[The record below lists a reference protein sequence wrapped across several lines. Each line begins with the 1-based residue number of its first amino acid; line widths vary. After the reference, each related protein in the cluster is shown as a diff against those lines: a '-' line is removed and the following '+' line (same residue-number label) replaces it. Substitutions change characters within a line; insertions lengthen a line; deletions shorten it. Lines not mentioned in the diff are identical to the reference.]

1 LINDGS
7 ETRMSEASIAQWRAI
22 PVAVISEELNRGGTM
37 AAAIKPVGEGM
48 GFAGQALTARTMVGD
63 NATLHYAVASAWPGC
78 VIVVDARGHVD
89 TAVWGGILT
98 HAAQVKGVAALVVDG
113 VVTGVCL
120 AAGEPAIERRIGL
133 VEHRV
138 PALVPMNVLRRLG
151 PEAFRVGN
159 GTGIDVVVAAGHRLL
174 PVAGRRSLSAILAVV
189 DFAALFL
196 VWEGWAQCGIASFYR
211 REEQVPSP
219 GLVHRPGIQLANME
233 KTPDGVRRVRTSRAG
248 ILWPRIP
255 GCAAAEVLALQYQL
269 EDSQWWPAEAL
280 LKAQLD
286 QLEVVLGHALG
297 NAPFYGERL
306 AFFKGCQARHP
317 DTRDSAAYFHPKA
330 DRHSGRWRY
339 A

>member
-22 PVAVISEELNRGGTM
+22 PVAVISDELNRGGTM

-89 TAVWGGILT
+89 TAVWGGILN

-138 PALVPMNVLRRLG
+138 SQRL
-151 PEAFRVGN
+151 
-159 GTGIDVVVAAGHRLL
+159 
-174 PVAGRRSLSAILAVV
+174 
-189 DFAALFL
+189 
-196 VWEGWAQCGIASFYR
+196 
-211 REEQVPSP
+211 
-219 GLVHRPGIQLANME
+219 
-233 KTPDGVRRVRTSRAG
+233 
-248 ILWPRIP
+248 
-255 GCAAAEVLALQYQL
+255 YQ
-269 EDSQWWPAEAL
+269 
-280 LKAQLD
+280 
-286 QLEVVLGHALG
+286 
-297 NAPFYGERL
+297 
-306 AFFKGCQARHP
+306 
-317 DTRDSAAYFHPKA
+317 
-330 DRHSGRWRY
+330 
-339 A
+339 